1 MYYDALL
8 YEPLGSCT
16 YQQCVFLHDV
26 RIAST
31 FPKAAAL
38 VDSKYGKRKGV
49 GGVNGGGAVTR
60 CCGASGSSSG
70 TIPNNDAFYW
80 PLLDISGV
88 LVDPKSSVP
97 CLFQTYTIPDS
108 FKVFDKGTVHNRS
121 LYSIWNF
128 LVECCHNKPTA
139 ATAAV
144 VVNSEPPEI
153 DFNRFLGT
161 KRLKIF
167 LSLSAGKT
175 MRLQKH

>member
-1 MYYDALL
+1 MNVGA
-8 YEPLGSCT
+8 CT

-26 RIAST
+26 RIASNFSKT
-31 FPKAAAL
+31 AAI
-38 VDSKYGKRKGV
+38 GKRKVV
-49 GGVNGGGAVTR
+49 GGAAGGATATR
-60 CCGASGSSSG
+60 GNGTNSSG
-70 TIPNNDAFYW
+70 GTTPNIDAFYW

-97 CLFQTYTIPDS
+97 CLFQTYMIPDS

-128 LVECCHNKPTA
+128 LVECCHNKP
-139 ATAAV
+139 ATATATTATATAMYM
-144 VVNSEPPEI
+144 NSEPPEI

-167 LSLSAGKT
+167 VSLSAGKNV
-175 MRLQKH
+175 RRPQKH